1 MSMASSQSTEFVLSR
16 EHIELCQLLKAVGIA
31 ESGGAGKHLV
41 AAGEVSVDG
50 MAESRKT
57 AKIRAGQSVTCQGV
71 TILVKAP

>member
-1 MSMASSQSTEFVLSR
+1 MGKQSTEFVLSR

-41 AAGEVSVDG
+41 AAGEVRVDG
-50 MAESRKT
+50 QPESRKT

-71 TILVKAP
+71 TILVRAP

>member
-1 MSMASSQSTEFVLSR
+1 MGKQSTEFVLSR

-50 MAESRKT
+50 HPESRKT

>member
-1 MSMASSQSTEFVLSR
+1 VGKQSTEFVLSR

-50 MAESRKT
+50 QLESRKT

>member
-1 MSMASSQSTEFVLSR
+1 VASKQTAEFVLSR

-50 MAESRKT
+50 QPESRKT
-57 AKIRAGQSVTCQGV
+57 AKIRAGQSVACQGV

>member
-1 MSMASSQSTEFVLSR
+1 MGKQSTEFVLSR

-41 AAGEVSVDG
+41 AAGEVRVDG
-50 MAESRKT
+50 KAESRKT

-71 TILVKAP
+71 TILVRAP